1 MRVVWSILLAGCG
14 FQSQPAIFMDTS
26 PAADATVLSPG
37 PGPDATV
44 GGSRDA
50 GPGAPTGPFDYA
62 RCPVTYTN
70 DDLPGPSR
78 YRVITDG
85 HRAWEQ
91 SDACNGDLPGATHLV
106 IFETAAE
113 LTRAAAFVD
122 HPRTGL
128 AHNAVWVGGVQ
139 RRTAEQP
146 RDGWLGFD
154 GAALID
160 LWQLGDPDDNGN
172 SGEADHREQFAMIDH
187 HNVALA
193 DDDGRLELGAI
204 CECDGAAVPA
214 AVLAAI
220 DANRVAD

>member
-1 MRVVWSILLAGCG
+1 MRVVWIILLAGCG
-14 FQSQPAIFMDTS
+14 FQSQRSLSGDTAQAPDAALPS
-26 PAADATVLSPG
+26 PA
-37 PGPDATV
+37 PDATA
-44 GGSRDA
+44 GGEPDA
-50 GPGAPTGPFDYA
+50 GARPTGPFDYA
-62 RCPVTYTN
+62 RCPATYTN
-70 DDLPGPSR
+70 NDLAGPSR

-91 SDACNGDLPGATHLV
+91 SDACNLDLPGATHLV

-113 LTRAAAFVD
+113 LSRAVAFVD
-122 HPRTGL
+122 HPRTGI
-128 AHNAVWVGGVQ
+128 AHDAVWVGGVQ
-139 RRTAEQP
+139 RPTAAQP

-160 LWQLGDPDDNGN
+160 MWQPGDPDDGGN
-172 SGEADHREQFAMIDH
+172 SGEADHLEQFALIDRDS
-187 HNVALA
+187 AGLA

-204 CECDGAAVPA
+204 CECDGKSVPA